1 MFGIGVELV
10 SKKIS
15 ILIIIVKFSIEFQV
29 YMDVKNSLVDELI
42 KESERLIEVNKIDEA
57 RAVLLNI
64 LNELDPE
71 SIDAAN
77 NYAVTEILKGDFESA
92 EDLLR
97 QILDKDKFNITANE
111 NLKYIK
117 SLSVKS
123 NNESKE
129 LKVSEKTTEII
140 VEENSNE
147 YENEIYKE
155 QFPIYSRELVRKENV
170 LLEGSNS
177 KLTIEQVR
185 RISFEISNTCNL
197 ASAHK
202 LCPVNQCKEKI
213 YLSSKVVEKTIDE
226 LSQIKYNGA
235 ISFHIYNEP
244 LIDPRLFYF
253 IRYAKDK
260 CPDSKIYILS
270 NGQNLSQY
278 LVEEL
283 EYAGVWMLVVSAY
296 SMNDFNRLKNIKTKI
311 LFKVFKSV
319 LDERLNMYDIEP
331 LNLAKNCLPFIRDLS
346 VNCYGDLIIC
356 CLDWKRKHSFGN
368 LYNETISGILKKD
381 EVQSIISTNTF
392 AKLEALTKLSYY
404 KKC

>member
-1 MFGIGVELV
+1 ME
-10 SKKIS
+10 
-15 ILIIIVKFSIEFQV
+15 VKT
-29 YMDVKNSLVDELI
+29 SLLDELI

-57 RAVLLNI
+57 RAILINI

-129 LKVSEKTTEII
+129 LKFSEKTTEIN

-147 YENEIYKE
+147 FENEIYNE
-155 QFPIYSRELVRKENV
+155 QFPIYSRELEIIENV
-170 LLEGSNS
+170 LLEKPNS
-177 KLTIEQVR
+177 KLRIEQVR

-226 LSQIKYNGA
+226 LSQIKYNGT

-253 IRYAKDK
+253 IRYAKNK

-296 SMNDFNRLKNIKTKI
+296 SVNDFNRLKNIKTKI

-319 LDERLNMYDIEP
+319 LDERLNMYDVEP
-331 LNLAKNCLPFIRDLS
+331 LNLTKNCLPFIRDLS
-346 VNCYGDLIIC
+346 VNCYGDFIIC
-356 CLDWKRKHSFGN
+356 CLDWKR
-368 LYNETISGILKKD
+368 
-381 EVQSIISTNTF
+381 NTV
-392 AKLEALTKLSYY
+392 LEIYITKLSVEY
-404 KKC
+404 